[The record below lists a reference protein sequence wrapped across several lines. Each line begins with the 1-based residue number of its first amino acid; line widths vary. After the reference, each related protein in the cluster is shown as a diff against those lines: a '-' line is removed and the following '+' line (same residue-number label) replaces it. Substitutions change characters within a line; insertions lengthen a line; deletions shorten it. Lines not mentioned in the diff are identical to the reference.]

1 MLYRGGVGPST
12 YSSATAASAST
23 PAATGR
29 KRSLKD
35 IYEKVSDE
43 EEEGGVYVKYIQFV
57 HNFLQQTPAKK
68 KKDETGDKFSET
80 EIQMIGDHFSF
91 YIDMGAIPLMES
103 CRDFLKKHPSLSA
116 KRSAQSIQ
124 DKVKSH
130 ETLV

>member
-1 MLYRGGVGPST
+1 MLQSNLSSGVHRIVDMLYRGGVGPST

-57 HNFLQQTPAKK
+57 HNFYNRPQRRRRKMRRGTSSPKQKYK
-68 KKDETGDKFSET
+68 
-80 EIQMIGDHFSF
+80 
-91 YIDMGAIPLMES
+91 
-103 CRDFLKKHPSLSA
+103 
-116 KRSAQSIQ
+116 
-124 DKVKSH
+124 
-130 ETLV
+130 